1 MAPARMPHPN
11 HENHLCY
18 LENTG
23 YLQEFPGAFKQL
35 VKDGKYMCRVCG
47 RVAVDK
53 ASLCVPERL

>member
-1 MAPARMPHPN
+1 MPHPN

-23 YLQEFPGAFKQL
+23 YLQEFPEAFKQL

-47 RVAVDK
+47 RVAVDM